1 MTLPTSGTL
10 SMSAINTEFALGN
23 DLAAYRGVKWYK
35 DDNSRG
41 YFDNSATGNFPP
53 IDFSEFYGKRKT
65 IPVTPSDTT
74 YYSSTT
80 ITVPFYN
87 TIQVTVVAGTSG
99 GGGNAGLAY
108 NWLTNSWQAAGGSP
122 GSPGGASSFA
132 SSSVTYFYA
141 GSDGSSSGTINA
153 ETTSNAPLKN
163 VTITITV
170 GAKGIGGAGGGQ
182 DPYKGANGSDG
193 SPGYVRVII
202 A

>member
-10 SMSAINTEFALGN
+10 SLDAINSEFNLGRN
-23 DLAAYRGVKWYK
+23 LAVYRGVKWYK

-41 YFDNSATGNFPP
+41 FFDNSSTGNFPP
-53 IDFSEFYGKRKT
+53 IDFAEFYGKRKT
-65 IPVTPSDTT
+65 ITVTPSDTT

-99 GGGNAGLAY
+99 GGGDAGFSY
-108 NWLTNSWQAAGGSP
+108 NWVTGQWQAAGGSS
-122 GSPGGASSFA
+122 GSPGGASSFV

-153 ETTSNAPLKN
+153 ETTSNAPLKD
-163 VTITITV
+163 VVITITV
-170 GAKGIGGAGGGQ
+170 GAQGIGGAGGGQ
-182 DPYKGANGSDG
+182 DPYKGAKGSDG
-193 SPGYVRVII
+193 SAGYVRVII
-202 A
+202 G